1 MAKIKEYDVP
11 KFPKK
16 IFLYEE
22 DNGSDD
28 AYFTSETDLSNFS
41 DDVVVGVYEFKEAAA
56 IKVRTSTRLIPLED

>member
-22 DNGSDD
+22 ESGTDD
-28 AYFTSETDLSNFS
+28 AYFLQETDPSNFS

-56 IKVRTSTRLIPLED
+56 IQVRTSARLIPLED